1 MIWLDVKR
9 KNNEKKSDPN
19 TDPCGTL
26 ALIDHHLKG

>member
-9 KNNEKKSDPN
+9 KNNEKKSDAN

-26 ALIDHHLKG
+26 ALAHHLKG